1 MWKHIMAA
9 NQTIWVAPVDA
20 HSKSLCSD
28 ETAWN
33 QASDWVSD
41 VQIATVVA
49 WIHHLPQIE
58 RANTLN
64 IRAHPPSWTGHKGKD
79 CMFLMHKLPLDSRPV
94 TPAKIESFLSQ

>member
-9 NQTIWVAPVDA
+9 NQTIWVTPVDA

-58 RANTLN
+58 RADTLN
-64 IRAHPPSWTGHKGKD
+64 ITARPPSWTGHKGKD
-79 CMFLMHKLPLDSRPV
+79 SVSD
-94 TPAKIESFLSQ
+94 A